1 MVRAYLLID
10 VDPTTG
16 SGLLQRLRSVSLGN
30 CLLLAEQLVPGEII
44 AHVHCNDFPD
54 VTRALV
60 EDISRVAGVKRATT
74 LMLTRDG

>member
-1 MVRAYLLID
+1 
-10 VDPTTG
+10 
-16 SGLLQRLRSVSLGN
+16 VSLGN